1 MALNMQGPESIKFQ
15 DQQVLSGRSLTSI
28 PNGSLV
34 RGVVLEVKG
43 DGYIV
48 EIWGQRMFAVSSL
61 NLAVGDRFTGIWD
74 STSMPPV
81 LKLKPEELSSYG
93 RLNDN
98 ERAIVNAL
106 IERQLPVTDDLVKKL
121 SSFLVKS
128 GLDLDKLPMLVELY
142 ARGMP
147 LDESYVKVLFWYFNL
162 TDDQIKRYFGSVR
175 EKLKN
180 NRDMKNVLQSDRE
193 EGLYARSL
201 ALLSRPLKDVI
212 YPYHFIPL
220 RFCLKDGENI
230 RVWVTSQETPKKVI
244 RLIFHFEGVNVGL
257 IEGELVFDANSYGVT
272 LRSKS
277 EEVTALLSRD
287 LPSLA
292 AALSELP
299 IKLAYINLGQIRD
312 FRETMYFGFEA
323 KA

>member
-15 DQQVLSGRSLTSI
+15 DQQALSGRSLTSI

-81 LKLKPEELSSYG
+81 LKLKPEELSSYE

-121 SSFLVKS
+121 SSFLIKS
-128 GLDLDKLPMLVELY
+128 GLDLGKLPMLVELY

-162 TDDQIKRYFGSVR
+162 PDDQIKRYFGSIKA
-175 EKLKN
+175 KLKDGKGMGELL
-180 NRDMKNVLQSDRE
+180 RGDLE
-193 EGLYARSL
+193 EGVYARSL
-201 ALLSRPLKDVI
+201 MLLSRPLRDVI
-212 YPYHFIPL
+212 YPYHFMPL
-220 RFCLKDGENI
+220 RFCLKSDESI
-230 RVWVTSQETPKKVI
+230 KVWVTSQETPKKII
-244 RLIFHFEGVNVGL
+244 RLIFHFEGINVGL
-257 IEGELVFDANSYGVT
+257 VEGELVFDSNSYGVT
-272 LRSKS
+272 LRSGS
-277 EEVTALLSRD
+277 EAVTALLSKG

-292 AALSELP
+292 RSLSELP

-312 FRETMYFGFEA
+312 FKETTYFGFEA